1 MLLTLLAVA
10 ILLATVGLLFNQ
22 GLWSVSLALINVV
35 VAGLVAMNVFEPLAG
50 MLGKGNTADFFALWL
65 AFTGGFVLLRFVTD
79 VLSRASVVFDPWV
92 DRIGAIALSLVVGW
106 VLICF
111 TIFSLHVAPLGRTA
125 FGGAFMETPD
135 AKMLGVGPDRLWLAF
150 FHRQSQAAIGR
161 GPDHVFDPRGEF
173 VYKYAS
179 RRGS

>member
-1 MLLTLLAVA
+1 MLLTLLALA
-10 ILLATVGLLFNQ
+10 ILLVTVGLLFNQ
-22 GLWSVSLALINVV
+22 GLWSVLLALINVIL
-35 VAGLVAMNVFEPLAG
+35 AGLVAMNVFEPLAG

-65 AFTGGFVLLRFVTD
+65 AFIGAFVLLRFVTD

-111 TIFSLHVAPLGRTA
+111 TTFSLHVAPLGRTA
-125 FGGAFMETPD
+125 FNGAFMETPD

-150 FHRQSQAAIGR
+150 IHRQSQAALGR

-173 VYKYAS
+173 IYKYAS